1 MEISLTTIFCSQT
14 GVVPLNA
21 AVDCA
26 SAPEWKEQ
34 SPLRGSSADVETT
47 CVPRPHNLH
56 ITRRVGVDGV
66 VIAWDP
72 LEHDCVA
79 GFQVGLKSLFLFLYV
94 CLSVRRKNEVW

>member
-1 MEISLTTIFCSQT
+1 M
-14 GVVPLNA
+14 VPLDA

-26 SAPEWKEQ
+26 SAPEWRER
-34 SPLRGSSADVETT
+34 SPLGNSSEVEAT

-79 GFQVGLKSLFLFLYV
+79 GFQVGLHFLLQALESYYT
-94 CLSVRRKNEVW
+94 

>member
-1 MEISLTTIFCSQT
+1 MSNKIKGMQIFTWNSKHIIILQT
-14 GVVPLNA
+14 GVVPLDA

-26 SAPEWKEQ
+26 LAPEWRER
-34 SPLRGSSADVETT
+34 SPLGNSTEVEAT

-79 GFQVGLKSLFLFLYV
+79 GFQVSL
-94 CLSVRRKNEVW
+94 